1 MSSRLLDLGSVPLKR
16 KPVGNVWANLARMMQ
31 VLLILAVVAG
41 IFACF
46 MPVIRQVQRLQN
58 DKANLE
64 AQTAAEQSANRQLN
78 RQFDLLKSNPE
89 YIERISRDSLNLGK
103 PGEMIFRFDP
113 YPAKSAASA
122 VPMVSP
128 DAPAASAP

>member
-16 KPVGNVWANLARMMQ
+16 KPAGNVWANLARMMQ
-31 VLLILAVVAG
+31 VLLGLAVLAG

-46 MPVIRQVQRLQN
+46 MPVIRQVQNLQSE
-58 DKANLE
+58 KAKLE
-64 AQTAAEQSANRQLN
+64 AQTAAEQAANRQLN

-89 YIERISRDSLNLGK
+89 YIERISRDRLNLGK

-113 YPAKSAASA
+113 YPPKSASGADTA
-122 VPMVSP
+122 GT
-128 DAPAASAP
+128 APSVGSAP

>member
-1 MSSRLLDLGSVPLKR
+1 MSSKLLDLGSVPLKR

-31 VLLILAVVAG
+31 VLLVLAVVAG

-46 MPVIRQVQRLQN
+46 MPVIRQVQNLQG
-58 DKANLE
+58 DKAKLE
-64 AQTAAEQSANRQLN
+64 AQTAAEQAANRQLN

-89 YIERISRDSLNLGK
+89 YIERVSRDSLNLGK

-113 YPAKSAASA
+113 YPAKSA
-122 VPMVSP
+122 VST
-128 DAPAASAP
+128 APATSADTPSVPAP